1 MTRLAL
7 LLLPLICLV
16 LPAAAEEPPRVV
28 SIGGDLTEIVYT
40 LGAGAMLV
48 GVDTT
53 STWPAEADGLA
64 KVGYMRQLAVEG
76 ILSLAP
82 DLVLA
87 AGDAGP
93 ASVLERLAQAGV
105 DVRVAPND
113 ASVAGVVE
121 KIRFV
126 GDALGR
132 SAEAEDAVARFAAEM
147 AEVETAVAN
156 VAVHPRVLF
165 LISAASG
172 SLMAAGTGTSADAII
187 VLARGTNAV
196 AGFAG
201 YKPVNAEAMIAAAP
215 DMLLLPSHAV
225 AEPGR
230 LEAILS
236 DPALAATPAVRNQQV
251 VVIDSLLLLGFGPRT
266 PQAVMELARA
276 LHQDLAADPD
286 GP

>member
-1 MTRLAL
+1 MTRLAAL
-7 LLLPLICLV
+7 LLICLV
-16 LPAAAEEPPRVV
+16 SPAAAEEPPRVV
-28 SIGGDLTEIVYT
+28 SIGGDLTEIVYA
-40 LGAGAMLV
+40 LGGGGMLV

-53 STWPAEADGLA
+53 STWPAEAEELA

-93 ASVLERLAQAGV
+93 ESVLERLAQTGV
-105 DVRVAPND
+105 DVRVAPHE
-113 ASVAGVVE
+113 ASVAGVVA

-132 SAEAEDAVARFAAEM
+132 TAEADDAVARFAAGM

-165 LISAASG
+165 LLSAASG

-187 VLARGTNAV
+187 ALARGENAV
-196 AGFAG
+196 AGFEG

-215 DMLLLPSHAV
+215 DVLLLPSHAV

-230 LEAILS
+230 LDAILS
-236 DPALAATPAVRNQQV
+236 EPALAATPAVRNQRV

-266 PQAVMELARA
+266 PQAVLELARA
-276 LHQDLAADPD
+276 LHPDVALPD